1 MPLRRRCIDHRTLT
15 QFCARPSVGR
25 VGQFYQAVKL
35 TGDKTA
41 SVRMLVD
48 TGATYSMISES
59 LARAIGIK
67 LHPRPYTTTLA
78 DGRRMKVNHGNA
90 ILGILGREA
99 PGTLLVGDVAE
110 PILGMEI
117 LEILGLTVDPRHRR
131 LRKSRAFAIR
141 VY

>member
-1 MPLRRRCIDHRTLT
+1 
-15 QFCARPSVGR
+15 

-41 SVRMLVD
+41 AVRMLVD

-99 PGTLLVGDVAE
+99 PGTILVGDVAE

-117 LEILGLTVDPRHRR
+117 LEILGLTVDPRRRR
-131 LRKSRAFAIR
+131 LKKSRAFVVR
-141 VY
+141 V